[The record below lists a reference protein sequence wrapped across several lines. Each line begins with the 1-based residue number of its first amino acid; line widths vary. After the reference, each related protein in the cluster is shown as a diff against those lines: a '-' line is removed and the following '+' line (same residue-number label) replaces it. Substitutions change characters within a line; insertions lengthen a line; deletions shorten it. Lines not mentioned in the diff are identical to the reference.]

1 MKKSI
6 SILATGLLL
15 AAFAVAG
22 CGGSDK
28 KAEEKKTEQTL
39 KVGVTAGPHAEILDN
54 VKKIAA
60 KQGLKVEVVEFNDYI
75 QPNVALFQG
84 ELDLNS
90 MQHRPY
96 LDNTVKDRKYDL
108 VEVAKSVNF
117 PMAAYSQKIKKGE
130 TIPDGATIGIPN
142 DPTNGGRALLLLAA
156 QKLITLKDGIGVRAT
171 LEDITANPHKFQF
184 KELDAAII
192 PRSLS
197 DLDVAVINT
206 NYAIATGMNPVKD
219 SIFIE
224 SAESPFVNILVT
236 KEKMKDDPRVKT
248 FIKAYQSEETA
259 KFITEHFKGSVTP
272 GWTNK

>member
-1 MKKSI
+1 MKKKSLI
-6 SILATGLLL
+6 IASLLL
-15 AAFAVAG
+15 AAAVAVSG
-22 CGGSDK
+22 CGGDK
-28 KAEEKKTEQTL
+28 KAADKKTEKPF

-54 VKKIAA
+54 VKKLAA
-60 KQGLKVEVVEFNDYI
+60 KQGLAVDVVEFNDYI

-117 PMAAYSQKIKKGE
+117 PMAAYSNKIKKGQP
-130 TIPDGATIGIPN
+130 IPDGSTIGIPN

-156 QKLITLKDGIGVRAT
+156 QKLITLKEGIGVRAT
-171 LEDITANPHKFQF
+171 LEDITANPHKFKF
-184 KELDAAII
+184 KELDAAIM
-192 PRSLS
+192 PRSLV

-236 KEKMKDDPRVKT
+236 KEKMKDDPRVKA
-248 FIKAYQSEETA
+248 FIKIYQSEENA
-259 KFITEHFKGSVTP
+259 KFITEHFKGSVTT

>member
-6 SILATGLLL
+6 SLLITSFLLL
-15 AAFAVAG
+15 TAVAVAG
-22 CGGSDK
+22 CGGDK
-28 KAEEKKTEQTL
+28 KAAEKKPEQVL
-39 KVGVTAGPHAEILDN
+39 KVGVTAGPHAEILDE

-117 PMAAYSQKIKKGE
+117 PMAAYSQKIKKGQ
-130 TIPDGATIGIPN
+130 TIPDGASIGIPN

-171 LEDITANPHKFQF
+171 LEDITANPHNFKF

-192 PRSLS
+192 PRSLA

-206 NYAIATGMNPVKD
+206 NFAIATGMNPVKD

-272 GWTNK
+272 GWTSK

>member
-1 MKKSI
+1 MKRKSLI
-6 SILATGLLL
+6 IASLLL
-15 AAFAVAG
+15 AAAVAVSG
-22 CGGSDK
+22 CGGDK
-28 KAEEKKTEQTL
+28 KAADKKTEKPF

-54 VKKIAA
+54 VKKLAA
-60 KQGLKVEVVEFNDYI
+60 KQGLAVDVVEFNDYI

-90 MQHRPY
+90 MQHKPY

-117 PMAAYSQKIKKGE
+117 PMAAYSNKIKKGQP
-130 TIPDGATIGIPN
+130 IPDGSTIGIPN

-156 QKLITLKDGIGVRAT
+156 QKLITLKEGIGVRAT
-171 LEDITANPHKFQF
+171 LEDITANPHKFKF
-184 KELDAAII
+184 KELDAAIM
-192 PRSLS
+192 PRSLV

-236 KEKMKDDPRVKT
+236 KGKMKDDPRVKA
-248 FIKAYQSEETA
+248 FIKIYQSEENA
-259 KFITEHFKGSVTP
+259 KFITEHFKGSVTT

>member
-6 SILATGLLL
+6 SLLITSFLLL
-15 AAFAVAG
+15 TAVAVAG
-22 CGGSDK
+22 CGGDK
-28 KAEEKKTEQTL
+28 KAAEKKPEQVL
-39 KVGVTAGPHAEILDN
+39 KVGVTAGPHAEILDE

-117 PMAAYSQKIKKGE
+117 PMAAYSQKIKKGQ
-130 TIPDGATIGIPN
+130 TIPDGASIGIPN

-171 LEDITANPHKFQF
+171 LEDITANPHNFKF

-192 PRSLS
+192 PRSLA

-248 FIKAYQSEETA
+248 FIKAYQSEENA

-272 GWTNK
+272 GWTSK

>member
-6 SILATGLLL
+6 SLLITSFLLL
-15 AAFAVAG
+15 TAVAVAG
-22 CGGSDK
+22 CGGDK
-28 KAEEKKTEQTL
+28 KAAEKKPEQVL
-39 KVGVTAGPHAEILDN
+39 KVGVTAGPHAEILDE

-117 PMAAYSQKIKKGE
+117 PMAAYSQKIKKGQ
-130 TIPDGATIGIPN
+130 TIPDGASIGIPN

-171 LEDITANPHKFQF
+171 LEDITANPHNFKF

-192 PRSLS
+192 PRSLA

-259 KFITEHFKGSVTP
+259 KFITEHFNGSVTP
-272 GWTNK
+272 GWTSK

>member
-6 SILATGLLL
+6 SFLATGLLL

-28 KAEEKKTEQTL
+28 KAAEKKPEQTL

-117 PMAAYSQKIKKGE
+117 PMAAYSQKLKKGE
-130 TIPDGATIGIPN
+130 AIPDGATVGIPN

-171 LEDITANPHKFQF
+171 LEDITANPHNFQF

-192 PRSLS
+192 PRSLA

-236 KEKMKDDPRVKT
+236 KEKMKADPRVQT
-248 FIKAYQSEETA
+248 FIKAYQSDENA
-259 KFITEHFKGSVTP
+259 KFIADHFKGSVTP
-272 GWTNK
+272 GWTSK

>member
-6 SILATGLLL
+6 SLLITSFLLL
-15 AAFAVAG
+15 TAVAVAG
-22 CGGSDK
+22 CGGDK
-28 KAEEKKTEQTL
+28 KAAEKKPEQVL
-39 KVGVTAGPHAEILDN
+39 KVGVTAGPHAEILDE

-117 PMAAYSQKIKKGE
+117 PMAAYSQKIKKGQ
-130 TIPDGATIGIPN
+130 TIPDGASIGIPN

-171 LEDITANPHKFQF
+171 LEDITANPHNFKF

-192 PRSLS
+192 PRSLA

-272 GWTNK
+272 GWTSK

>member
-1 MKKSI
+1 MKRKSLI
-6 SILATGLLL
+6 IASLLL
-15 AAFAVAG
+15 AAAVAVSG
-22 CGGSDK
+22 CGGDK
-28 KAEEKKTEQTL
+28 KAADKKTEKPF

-54 VKKIAA
+54 VKKLAA
-60 KQGLKVEVVEFNDYI
+60 KQGLAVDVVEFNDYI

-117 PMAAYSQKIKKGE
+117 PMAAYSNKIKKGQP
-130 TIPDGATIGIPN
+130 IPDGSTIGIPN

-156 QKLITLKDGIGVRAT
+156 QKLITLKEGIGVRAT
-171 LEDITANPHKFQF
+171 LEDITANPHKFKF
-184 KELDAAII
+184 KELDAAIM
-192 PRSLS
+192 PRSLV

-224 SAESPFVNILVT
+224 SSESPFVNILVT
-236 KEKMKDDPRVKT
+236 KEKMKDDPRVKA
-248 FIKAYQSEETA
+248 FIKIYQSEENA
-259 KFITEHFKGSVTP
+259 KFITEHFKGSVTT

>member
-6 SILATGLLL
+6 LLL
-15 AAFAVAG
+15 TTALVAAAIAVSG
-22 CGGSDK
+22 CGGGGNEK
-28 KAEEKKTEQTL
+28 KAADTKQVL
-39 KVGVTAGPHAEILDN
+39 KVGVTAGPHAEIMDE

-60 KQGLKVEVVEFNDYI
+60 KDGLQVDIVEFNDYI
-75 QPNVALFQG
+75 QPNVSLFQG

-96 LDNTVKDRKYDL
+96 LDNTVKDRNYDL
-108 VEVAKSVNF
+108 VEVGKSVNF
-117 PMAAYSQKIKKGE
+117 PMAAYSQKFKKGE
-130 TIPDGATIGIPN
+130 VIPDGSSIGIPN

-156 QKLITLKDGIGVRAT
+156 QKLITLKDGIGVKAT
-171 LEDITANPHKFQF
+171 LADVTANPHNFQF

-206 NYAIATGMNPVKD
+206 NYAIASGMNPVND

-224 SAESPFVNILVT
+224 SPESPFVNILVT
-236 KEKMKDDPRVKT
+236 KEKMKDDPRIKT
-248 FIKAYQSEETA
+248 FIKAYQSDETA
-259 KFITEHFKGSVTP
+259 KFIAEHFKGSVTP

>member
-1 MKKSI
+1 MKRKSLI
-6 SILATGLLL
+6 IASLLL
-15 AAFAVAG
+15 AAAVAVSG
-22 CGGSDK
+22 CGGDK
-28 KAEEKKTEQTL
+28 KAADKKTEKPF

-54 VKKIAA
+54 VKKLAA
-60 KQGLKVEVVEFNDYI
+60 KQGLAVDVVEFNDYI

-90 MQHRPY
+90 MQHKPY

-117 PMAAYSQKIKKGE
+117 PMAAYSNKIKKGQP
-130 TIPDGATIGIPN
+130 IPDGSTIGIPN

-156 QKLITLKDGIGVRAT
+156 QKLITLKEGIGVRAT
-171 LEDITANPHKFQF
+171 LEDITANPHKFKF
-184 KELDAAII
+184 KELDAAIM
-192 PRSLS
+192 PRSLV

-236 KEKMKDDPRVKT
+236 KEKMKDDPRVKA
-248 FIKAYQSEETA
+248 FIKIYQSEENA
-259 KFITEHFKGSVTP
+259 KFITEHFKGSVTT

>member
-1 MKKSI
+1 MKRKSLI
-6 SILATGLLL
+6 IASLLL
-15 AAFAVAG
+15 AAAVAVSG
-22 CGGSDK
+22 CGGDK
-28 KAEEKKTEQTL
+28 KAADKKTEKPF

-54 VKKIAA
+54 VKKLAA
-60 KQGLKVEVVEFNDYI
+60 KQGLAVDVVEFNDYI

-117 PMAAYSQKIKKGE
+117 PMAAYSNKIKKNQP
-130 TIPDGATIGIPN
+130 IPDGSTIGIPN

-156 QKLITLKDGIGVRAT
+156 QKLITLKEGIGVRAT
-171 LEDITANPHKFQF
+171 LEDITANPHKFKF
-184 KELDAAII
+184 KELDAAIM
-192 PRSLS
+192 PRSLV

-236 KEKMKDDPRVKT
+236 KEKMKDDPRVKS
-248 FIKAYQSEETA
+248 FIKIYQSEENA
-259 KFITEHFKGSVTP
+259 KFITEHFKGSVTT

>member
-1 MKKSI
+1 MKKGI
-6 SILATGLLL
+6 SILATSLLL

-28 KAEEKKTEQTL
+28 KAAEKKPEQTL

-130 TIPDGATIGIPN
+130 VIPDGATIGIPN

-171 LEDITANPHKFQF
+171 LEDITSNPHNFQF

-206 NYAIATGMNPVKD
+206 NYAIASNMNPVKD

-224 SAESPFVNILVT
+224 SPESPFVNILVT
-236 KEKMKDDPRVKT
+236 KEKMKDDPRVQT

>member
-1 MKKSI
+1 MKRKSLI
-6 SILATGLLL
+6 IASLLL
-15 AAFAVAG
+15 AAAVAVSG
-22 CGGSDK
+22 CGGDK
-28 KAEEKKTEQTL
+28 KAADKKTEKPF

-54 VKKIAA
+54 VKKLAA
-60 KQGLKVEVVEFNDYI
+60 KQGLAVDVVEFNDYI

-117 PMAAYSQKIKKGE
+117 PMAAYSNKIKKGQP
-130 TIPDGATIGIPN
+130 IPDGSTIGIPN

-156 QKLITLKDGIGVRAT
+156 QKLITLKEGIGVRAT
-171 LEDITANPHKFQF
+171 LEDITANPHKFKF
-184 KELDAAII
+184 KELDAAIM
-192 PRSLS
+192 PRSLV

-236 KEKMKDDPRVKT
+236 KEKMKDDPRVKA
-248 FIKAYQSEETA
+248 FIKIYQSEENA
-259 KFITEHFKGSVTP
+259 KFITEHFKGSVTT

>member
-6 SILATGLLL
+6 SLLITSFLLL
-15 AAFAVAG
+15 TAVAVAG
-22 CGGSDK
+22 CGGDK
-28 KAEEKKTEQTL
+28 KAAEKKPEQVL
-39 KVGVTAGPHAEILDN
+39 KVGVTAGPHAEILDE

-117 PMAAYSQKIKKGE
+117 PMAAYSQKIKKGQ

-171 LEDITANPHKFQF
+171 LEDITANPHNFKF

-192 PRSLS
+192 PRSLA

-272 GWTNK
+272 GWTSK

>member
-6 SILATGLLL
+6 SLLITSFLLL
-15 AAFAVAG
+15 TAVAVAG
-22 CGGSDK
+22 CGGDK
-28 KAEEKKTEQTL
+28 KAAEKKPEQVL
-39 KVGVTAGPHAEILDN
+39 KVGVTAGPHAEILDE

-117 PMAAYSQKIKKGE
+117 PMAAYSQKIKKGQ
-130 TIPDGATIGIPN
+130 TIPDGASIGIPN

-171 LEDITANPHKFQF
+171 LEDITANPHNFKF

-192 PRSLS
+192 PRSLA

-248 FIKAYQSEETA
+248 FIKASQSEETA

-272 GWTNK
+272 GWTSK

>member
-1 MKKSI
+1 MKRKSLI
-6 SILATGLLL
+6 IASLLL
-15 AAFAVAG
+15 AAAVAVSG
-22 CGGSDK
+22 CGGDK
-28 KAEEKKTEQTL
+28 KAADKKTEKPF

-54 VKKIAA
+54 IKKLAA
-60 KQGLKVEVVEFNDYI
+60 KQGLAVDVVEFNDYI

-90 MQHRPY
+90 MQHKPY

-117 PMAAYSQKIKKGE
+117 PMAAYSNKIKKGQP
-130 TIPDGATIGIPN
+130 IPDGSTIGIPN

-156 QKLITLKDGIGVRAT
+156 QKLITLKEGIGVRAT
-171 LEDITANPHKFQF
+171 LEDITANPHKFKF
-184 KELDAAII
+184 KELDAAIM
-192 PRSLS
+192 PRSLV

-224 SAESPFVNILVT
+224 STESPFVNILVT
-236 KEKMKDDPRVKT
+236 KEKMKDDPRVKA
-248 FIKAYQSEETA
+248 FIKIYQSEENA
-259 KFITEHFKGSVTP
+259 KFITEHFKGSVTT

>member
-1 MKKSI
+1 MKRKSLI
-6 SILATGLLL
+6 IASLLL
-15 AAFAVAG
+15 AAAVAVSG
-22 CGGSDK
+22 CGGDK
-28 KAEEKKTEQTL
+28 KAADKKTEKPF

-54 VKKIAA
+54 VKKLAV
-60 KQGLKVEVVEFNDYI
+60 KQGLAVDVVEFNDYI

-90 MQHRPY
+90 MQHKPY

-117 PMAAYSQKIKKGE
+117 PMAAYSNKIKKGQP
-130 TIPDGATIGIPN
+130 IPDGSTIGIPN

-156 QKLITLKDGIGVRAT
+156 QKLITLKEGIGVRAT
-171 LEDITANPHKFQF
+171 LEDITANPHKFKF
-184 KELDAAII
+184 KELDAAIM
-192 PRSLS
+192 PRSLV

-224 SAESPFVNILVT
+224 STESPFVNILVT
-236 KEKMKDDPRVKT
+236 KEKMKDDPRVKA
-248 FIKAYQSEETA
+248 FIKIYQSEENA
-259 KFITEHFKGSVTP
+259 KFITEHFKGSVTT

>member
-6 SILATGLLL
+6 LLL
-15 AAFAVAG
+15 TTALVAAAIAVSG
-22 CGGSDK
+22 CGGGSSEK
-28 KAEEKKTEQTL
+28 KAADTKQVL
-39 KVGVTAGPHAEILDN
+39 KVGVTAGPHAEIMDE

-60 KQGLKVEVVEFNDYI
+60 KDGLQVDIVEFNDYI
-75 QPNVALFQG
+75 QPNVSLFQG

-96 LDNTVKDRKYDL
+96 LDNIVKDRNYDL
-108 VEVAKSVNF
+108 VEVGKSVNF
-117 PMAAYSQKIKKGE
+117 PMAAYSQKFKKGE
-130 TIPDGATIGIPN
+130 VIPDGSSIGIPN

-156 QKLITLKDGIGVRAT
+156 QKLITLKDDIGVKAT
-171 LEDITANPHKFQF
+171 LADVTANPHNFQF

-206 NYAIATGMNPVKD
+206 NYAIASGMNPVND

-224 SAESPFVNILVT
+224 SPESPFVNILVT
-236 KEKMKDDPRVKT
+236 KEKMKDDPRIKT
-248 FIKAYQSEETA
+248 FIKAYQSDETA
-259 KFITEHFKGSVTP
+259 KFIAEHFKGSVTP

>member
-39 KVGVTAGPHAEILDN
+39 KVGVTAGPHAEILDE

-117 PMAAYSQKIKKGE
+117 PMAAYSQKIKKGQ
-130 TIPDGATIGIPN
+130 TIPDGASIGIPN

-171 LEDITANPHKFQF
+171 LEDITANPHNFKF

-192 PRSLS
+192 PRSLA

-272 GWTNK
+272 GWTSK

>member
-1 MKKSI
+1 M
-6 SILATGLLL
+6 
-15 AAFAVAG
+15 
-22 CGGSDK
+22 
-28 KAEEKKTEQTL
+28 
-39 KVGVTAGPHAEILDN
+39 
-54 VKKIAA
+54 
-60 KQGLKVEVVEFNDYI
+60 KVEVVEFNDYI

-117 PMAAYSQKIKKGE
+117 PMAAYSQKIKKGQ
-130 TIPDGATIGIPN
+130 TIPDGASIGIPN

-192 PRSLS
+192 PRSLA

-272 GWTNK
+272 GWTSK

>member
-1 MKKSI
+1 MKRKSLI
-6 SILATGLLL
+6 IASLLL
-15 AAFAVAG
+15 AAAVAVSG
-22 CGGSDK
+22 CGGDK
-28 KAEEKKTEQTL
+28 KAADKKTEKPF

-54 VKKIAA
+54 VKKLAA
-60 KQGLKVEVVEFNDYI
+60 KQGLAVDVVEFNDYI

-96 LDNTVKDRKYDL
+96 LDNTIKDRKYDL

-117 PMAAYSQKIKKGE
+117 PMAAYSNKIKKGQP
-130 TIPDGATIGIPN
+130 IPDGSTIGIPN

-156 QKLITLKDGIGVRAT
+156 QKLITLKEGIGVRAT
-171 LEDITANPHKFQF
+171 LEDITANPHKFKF
-184 KELDAAII
+184 KELDAAIM
-192 PRSLS
+192 PRSLV

-236 KEKMKDDPRVKT
+236 KEKMKDDPRVKA
-248 FIKAYQSEETA
+248 FIKIYQSEENA
-259 KFITEHFKGSVTP
+259 KFITEHFKGSVTT

>member
-1 MKKSI
+1 MKRKSLI
-6 SILATGLLL
+6 IASLLL
-15 AAFAVAG
+15 AAAVAVSG
-22 CGGSDK
+22 CGGDK
-28 KAEEKKTEQTL
+28 KAADKKTEKPF

-54 VKKIAA
+54 VKKLAA
-60 KQGLKVEVVEFNDYI
+60 KQGLAVDVVEFNDYI

-90 MQHRPY
+90 MQHKPY

-117 PMAAYSQKIKKGE
+117 PMAAYSNKIKKGQP
-130 TIPDGATIGIPN
+130 IPDGSTIGIPN

-156 QKLITLKDGIGVRAT
+156 QKLITLKEGIGVRAT
-171 LEDITANPHKFQF
+171 LEDITANPHKFKF
-184 KELDAAII
+184 KELDAAIM
-192 PRSLS
+192 PRSLV

-224 SAESPFVNILVT
+224 STESPFVNILVT
-236 KEKMKDDPRVKT
+236 KEKMKDDPRVKA
-248 FIKAYQSEETA
+248 FIKIYQSEENA
-259 KFITEHFKGSVTP
+259 KFITEHFKGSVTT

>member
-130 TIPDGATIGIPN
+130 TILDGATIGIPN
-142 DPTNGGRALLLLAA
+142 DPTNGGRALLLFAA
-156 QKLITLKDGIGVRAT
+156 QK
-171 LEDITANPHKFQF
+171 
-184 KELDAAII
+184 
-192 PRSLS
+192 
-197 DLDVAVINT
+197 
-206 NYAIATGMNPVKD
+206 
-219 SIFIE
+219 
-224 SAESPFVNILVT
+224 
-236 KEKMKDDPRVKT
+236 
-248 FIKAYQSEETA
+248 
-259 KFITEHFKGSVTP
+259 
-272 GWTNK
+272 

>member
-1 MKKSI
+1 MKKHLLFLSATLLSAAI
-6 SILATGLLL
+6 ILG
-15 AAFAVAG
+15 G
-22 CGGSDK
+22 CGTSGQEDK
-28 KAEEKKTEQTL
+28 TQTVKQTL
-39 KVGVTAGPHAEILDN
+39 KVGVTAGPHAEILDE

-60 KQGLKVEVVEFNDYI
+60 KDGLQVETIEFNDYI
-75 QPNVALFQG
+75 QPNVALYQG

-96 LDNTVKDRKYDL
+96 LDNIVKDRNYDL

-117 PMAAYSQKIKKGE
+117 PMAAYSQKFKKDE
-130 TIPDGATIGIPN
+130 KITDGATIGIPN

-156 QKLITLKDGIGVRAT
+156 QKLITLKEGIGVRAT
-171 LEDITANPHKFQF
+171 LADVTENPHNFQF

-206 NYAIATGMNPVKD
+206 NYAIATGMNPVND

-236 KEKMKDDPRVKT
+236 KSTLKDDPRIQT
-248 FIKAYQSEETA
+248 FIKAYQSEATA
-259 KFITEHFKGSVTP
+259 KFIAEHFKGSVTP
-272 GWTNK
+272 GWVTN

>member
-1 MKKSI
+1 MKRKSLI
-6 SILATGLLL
+6 IASLLL
-15 AAFAVAG
+15 AAAVAVSG
-22 CGGSDK
+22 CGGDK
-28 KAEEKKTEQTL
+28 KAADKKTEKPF

-54 VKKIAA
+54 VKKLAV
-60 KQGLKVEVVEFNDYI
+60 KQGLAVDVVEFNDYI

-90 MQHRPY
+90 MQHKPY

-117 PMAAYSQKIKKGE
+117 PMAAYSNKIKKGQP
-130 TIPDGATIGIPN
+130 IPDGSTIGIPN

-156 QKLITLKDGIGVRAT
+156 QKLITLKEGIGVRAT
-171 LEDITANPHKFQF
+171 LEDITANPHKFKF
-184 KELDAAII
+184 KELDAAIM
-192 PRSLS
+192 PRSLV

-224 SAESPFVNILVT
+224 STESPFVNILVT
-236 KEKMKDDPRVKT
+236 KEKMKDDPRVKA
-248 FIKAYQSEETA
+248 FIKIYQSEENA
-259 KFITEHFKGSVTP
+259 MFITEHFKGSVTT

>member
-28 KAEEKKTEQTL
+28 KTTEKKPEQSL
-39 KVGVTAGPHAEILDN
+39 KVGVTAGPHAEILDE

-117 PMAAYSQKIKKGE
+117 PMAAYSQKFKKGE
-130 TIPDGATIGIPN
+130 KIAEGAIIGIPN

-156 QKLITLKDGIGVRAT
+156 QKLITLKEGIGVKAT
-171 LEDITANPHKFQF
+171 LEDITANPYNFQF

-206 NYAIATGMNPVKD
+206 NYAIASGMNPVKD

-224 SAESPFVNILVT
+224 SPESPFVNILVT

-259 KFITEHFKGSVTP
+259 KFIAEHFKGSVTP

>member
-6 SILATGLLL
+6 SLLITSFLLL
-15 AAFAVAG
+15 TAVAVAG
-22 CGGSDK
+22 CGGDK
-28 KAEEKKTEQTL
+28 KAAEKKPEQVL
-39 KVGVTAGPHAEILDN
+39 KVGVTAGPHAEILDE

-117 PMAAYSQKIKKGE
+117 PMAAYSQKIKKGQ
-130 TIPDGATIGIPN
+130 TIPDGASIGIPN

-171 LEDITANPHKFQF
+171 LEDITANPHNFKF

-192 PRSLS
+192 PRSLA

-248 FIKAYQSEETA
+248 FIKAYQSEENA
-259 KFITEHFKGSVTP
+259 KCITEHFKGSVTP
-272 GWTNK
+272 GWTSK

>member
-1 MKKSI
+1 MKRKSLI
-6 SILATGLLL
+6 IASLLL
-15 AAFAVAG
+15 AAAVAVSG
-22 CGGSDK
+22 CGGDK
-28 KAEEKKTEQTL
+28 KAADKKTEKPF

-54 VKKIAA
+54 VKKLAV
-60 KQGLKVEVVEFNDYI
+60 KQGLAVDVVEFNDYI

-90 MQHRPY
+90 MQHKPY

-117 PMAAYSQKIKKGE
+117 PMAAYSNKIKKGQP
-130 TIPDGATIGIPN
+130 IPDGSTIGIPN

-156 QKLITLKDGIGVRAT
+156 QKLITLKEGIGVRAT
-171 LEDITANPHKFQF
+171 LEDITANPHKFKF
-184 KELDAAII
+184 KELDAAIM
-192 PRSLS
+192 PRSLV

-236 KEKMKDDPRVKT
+236 KEKMKDDPRVKA
-248 FIKAYQSEETA
+248 FIKIYQSEENA
-259 KFITEHFKGSVTP
+259 KFITEHFKGSVTT